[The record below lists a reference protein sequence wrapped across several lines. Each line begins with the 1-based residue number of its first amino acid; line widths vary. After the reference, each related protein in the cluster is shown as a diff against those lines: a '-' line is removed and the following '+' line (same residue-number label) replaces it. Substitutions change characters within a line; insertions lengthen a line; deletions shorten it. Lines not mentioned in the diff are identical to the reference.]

1 MSSSNSAASS
11 SSSSSSSEQPTSSES
26 QRDSSSTNETT
37 STENHSTTS
46 TKSETKSSESHS
58 EKESSSAASDKEK
71 EEENPSD
78 TSDSENESSKVSTTS
93 TNNESSDADTISDN
107 KNSKAVEDS
116 SLIEEKSSSNQ
127 AESSGP
133 VTEDSESPSPKKTK
147 SKSKSKP
154 VPKISSPQTDEVP
167 TITRGQRISRISD
180 LETYVGNIHNVQVN
194 STQIN
199 DLLQPFS
206 DLKSSIS
213 TNADKAMEKLKENN
227 EADFEEEKVL
237 IVDFYNQL
245 ENKFEETIKLFAS
258 AFESK
263 NEILD
268 KVNLELTKLTEY
280 VDVTQAELQGQS
292 LSKLRS
298 SYPEQS
304 KNKQSIPN
312 YRTNYDSIYIFPTS
326 TPVKMDSFITFDD
339 DTPLVIK
346 ETEEKIIDHQFY
358 SPLDYFDVGSTKSN
372 EKDPFATDEIM
383 NKRSYYKQR
392 QLESNGT
399 WTLNDEK
406 FIEIE
411 KEKKSKKPNI
421 FGKKKRSKTVKAKG
435 KSHKVEPSH
444 TPPPPS

>member
-107 KNSKAVEDS
+107 KNSKTVEDS

-133 VTEDSESPSPKKTK
+133 VTEDSESPSPKKT
-147 SKSKSKP
+147 KSKSKP